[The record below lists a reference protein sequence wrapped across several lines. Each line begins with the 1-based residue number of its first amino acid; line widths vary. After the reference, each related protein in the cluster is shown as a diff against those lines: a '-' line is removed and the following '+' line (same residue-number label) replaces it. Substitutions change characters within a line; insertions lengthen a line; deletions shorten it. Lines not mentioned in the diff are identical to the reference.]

1 MNATVFI
8 NYRREDTA
16 PYAGRL
22 YDRLSAHFG
31 QEQVFI
37 DIDQIEPGE
46 DFVEAINR
54 KVSVCDIAIVAIGPH
69 WLHATNASGKR
80 RIDDEEDFVRLEIVA
95 ALQRKI
101 RVIPV
106 LVGGARMP
114 GRHDLP
120 EALAPLS
127 RRNAIELSETRFHA
141 DVNRLIEAIE
151 KSFAEKKAELSATPV
166 KVPTTPMKSTQTTQ
180 PQPTIP
186 SAASISAIAA
196 LTEPAVWRRKRLIRV
211 TAARNWLSLGLKVA
225 VSVALIA
232 LVAAAVAWFFMRQS
246 IKPTTAAIPS
256 QQTPASVEAVPTTE
270 PKPSAAS
277 APASPTPVAALPSP
291 APSAL
296 AEKAILELTSVP
308 TEAKVFQNGI
318 LIGITPMRRDDLM
331 PGDTTLVLMKEGY
344 LPRELK
350 VTLNSNAVLTKEIS
364 LAQAAPLYEGT
375 IRVRNK
381 NDAPAVPLS
390 IALAP
395 DSKSGT
401 MTQTGSRGNFVVK
414 FAGVWEGAELHA
426 VTSEIISQP
435 AGIQWTPESFTLRFA
450 DDGKSAS
457 YECVADG
464 STYLAELTAQSGP
477 KRDVA
482 TVYKGTIRKQ
492 GDSTGRGVP
501 LTITFAQDRKSGT
514 ETQGSKYGNT
524 VVNFSGIWDGKTLRA
539 MTGTVV
545 LKPTAI
551 QWKPESFALSFSDDG
566 RTATYDCT
574 AEGQHFIAELS
585 AQ

>member
-1 MNATVFI
+1 MNAKVFI
-8 NYRREDTA
+8 NYRREDAA

-22 YDRLSAHFG
+22 YDRLTAHFG
-31 QEQVFI
+31 EDQVFI

-54 KVSVCDIAIVAIGPH
+54 KVATCDIAIVAIGPH
-69 WLHATNASGKR
+69 WLHASDPSGKR
-80 RIDDEEDFVRLEIVA
+80 RLDDEEDFVRIEIVA
-95 ALQRKI
+95 ALQREI
-101 RVIPV
+101 RIIPV
-106 LVGGARMP
+106 LVGGAQMP
-114 GRHDLP
+114 GKHDLP

-151 KSFAEKKAELSATPV
+151 RAFAATEKKAEPSATPAAPSPKPAAV
-166 KVPTTPMKSTQTTQ
+166 RPPKPKSKYL
-180 PQPTIP
+180 PEP
-186 SAASISAIAA
+186 SGG
-196 LTEPAVWRRKRLIRV
+196 RKQLRKLGA
-211 TAARNWLSLGLKVA
+211 TSSGNWLSLGFKVA

-246 IKPTTAAIPS
+246 IKPTTAAIPL
-256 QQTPASVEAVPTTE
+256 QQTPALVEAAPTTE

-277 APASPTPVAALPSP
+277 APASPTAVAALPSP
-291 APSAL
+291 APSAT
-296 AEKAILELTSVP
+296 AEKAILELASVP

-318 LIGITPMRRDDLM
+318 LVGITPMRRDDFM

-381 NDAPAVPLS
+381 NDVPAVPLS

-401 MTQTGSRGNFVVK
+401 MTQTSRHGNFVVK

-457 YECVADG
+457 YERVADG
-464 STYLAELTAQSGP
+464 SAYLAELAAQSGP
-477 KRDVA
+477 KKEVA
-482 TVYKGTIRKQ
+482 AVYKGTIRKQ
-492 GDSTGRGVP
+492 GDVTGRGVP
-501 LTITFAQDRKSGT
+501 LTITFAHDRKSGT

-545 LKPTAI
+545 LKPTTI
-551 QWKPESFALSFSDDG
+551 QWKPESFALSFSGDW

>member
-1 MNATVFI
+1 MNAKLFI
-8 NYRREDTA
+8 NYRRDDTA

-22 YDRLSAHFG
+22 YDRLTAHFG
-31 QEQVFI
+31 EDQVFI

-54 KVSVCDIAIVAIGPH
+54 KVATCDIAIVAIGPH
-69 WLHATNASGKR
+69 WLHASDPSGKR
-80 RIDDEEDFVRLEIVA
+80 RLDDEEDFVRIEIVA
-95 ALQRKI
+95 ALQREI
-101 RVIPV
+101 RIIPV
-106 LVGGARMP
+106 LVGGAQMP
-114 GRHDLP
+114 GKHDLP

-151 KSFAEKKAELSATPV
+151 RAFAATEKKAEPSATPAAPSPKPAAV
-166 KVPTTPMKSTQTTQ
+166 RPPKPKSKYL
-180 PQPTIP
+180 PEP
-186 SAASISAIAA
+186 SGG
-196 LTEPAVWRRKRLIRV
+196 RKQLRKLGA
-211 TAARNWLSLGLKVA
+211 TSSGNWLSLGFKVA

-246 IKPTTAAIPS
+246 IKPTTAAIPL
-256 QQTPASVEAVPTTE
+256 QQTPALVEAAPTTE

-277 APASPTPVAALPSP
+277 APASPTAVAALPSP
-291 APSAL
+291 APSAT
-296 AEKAILELTSVP
+296 AEKAILELASVP

-318 LIGITPMRRDDLM
+318 LVGITPMRRDDFM

-364 LAQAAPLYEGT
+364 LAQAAPFYEGT

-381 NDAPAVPLS
+381 NDVPAVPLS

-401 MTQTGSRGNFVVK
+401 MTQTSSHGSFVVK

-457 YECVADG
+457 YERVADG
-464 STYLAELTAQSGP
+464 SAYLAELAAQSGP
-477 KRDVA
+477 KKEVA
-482 TVYKGTIRKQ
+482 AVYKGTIRKQ
-492 GDSTGRGVP
+492 GDVTGRGVP
-501 LTITFAQDRKSGT
+501 LTITFAHDRKSGT

-545 LKPTAI
+545 LKPTTI
-551 QWKPESFALSFSDDG
+551 QWKPESFALSFSGDW

>member
-1 MNATVFI
+1 LT
-8 NYRREDTA
+8 
-16 PYAGRL
+16 
-22 YDRLSAHFG
+22 AHFG
-31 QEQVFI
+31 EDQVFI

-54 KVSVCDIAIVAIGPH
+54 KVATCDIAIVAIGPH
-69 WLHATNASGKR
+69 WLHASDPSGKR
-80 RIDDEEDFVRLEIVA
+80 RLDDEEDFVRMEIVA
-95 ALQRKI
+95 ALQREI
-101 RVIPV
+101 RIIPV
-106 LVGGARMP
+106 LVGGAQMP
-114 GRHDLP
+114 GKHDLP
-120 EALAPLS
+120 EALAALS

-151 KSFAEKKAELSATPV
+151 KSFAATEKKAEPSATPAAPSPKPAAV
-166 KVPTTPMKSTQTTQ
+166 RPPKPKSKYL
-180 PQPTIP
+180 PEP
-186 SAASISAIAA
+186 SGG
-196 LTEPAVWRRKRLIRV
+196 RKQLRKLGA
-211 TAARNWLSLGLKVA
+211 TSSGNWLSLGFKVA

-246 IKPTTAAIPS
+246 IKPTTAAIPL
-256 QQTPASVEAVPTTE
+256 QQTPALVEAAPTTE

-277 APASPTPVAALPSP
+277 APASPTAVAALPSP
-291 APSAL
+291 ASSAT
-296 AEKAILELTSVP
+296 AEKAILELASVP

-318 LIGITPMRRDDLM
+318 LVGITPMRRDDFT
-331 PGDTTLVLMKEGY
+331 PGDTTLVLMKQGY

-350 VTLNSNAVLTKEIS
+350 VTLNSNAVLTREIS

-381 NDAPAVPLS
+381 NDVPAVPLS

-401 MTQTGSRGNFVVK
+401 MTQTSSHGNSVVK
-414 FAGVWEGAELHA
+414 FAGVWEGAELRA
-426 VTSEIISQP
+426 VSSEIISQP
-435 AGIQWTPESFTLRFA
+435 AGIQWTPQSFTLRFA

-457 YECVADG
+457 YERVADG
-464 STYLAELTAQSGP
+464 SAYLAELAAQSGP
-477 KRDVA
+477 KKEVA
-482 TVYKGTIRKQ
+482 AVYKGTIRKQ
-492 GDSTGRGVP
+492 GDVTGRGVP
-501 LTITFAQDRKSGT
+501 LTITFAHDRKSGT

-545 LKPTAI
+545 LKPTTI
-551 QWKPESFALSFSDDG
+551 QWKPESFALSFSGDW